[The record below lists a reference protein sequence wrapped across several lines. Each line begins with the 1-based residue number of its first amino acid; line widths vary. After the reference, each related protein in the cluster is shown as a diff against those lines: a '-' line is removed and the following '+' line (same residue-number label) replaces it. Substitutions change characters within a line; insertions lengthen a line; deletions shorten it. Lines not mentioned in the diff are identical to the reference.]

1 LRGSRPAQRQASQ
14 YLADGSPPTQGF
26 IVSDS
31 EFVTHGLKN
40 FCGNMSR
47 FVTQNSQSRN
57 PLNEA
62 IPSQSLMPITL
73 YIVAN
78 RLIHVIKN
86 AENQE
91 RAKY

>member
-1 LRGSRPAQRQASQ
+1 
-14 YLADGSPPTQGF
+14 
-26 IVSDS
+26 
-31 EFVTHGLKN
+31 
-40 FCGNMSR
+40 MSR